1 MKKLDWEASA
11 QGSDNSGNAR
21 TEGIASRI
29 LSRLDCIEDSLA
41 EPTKYFGNDGEDSR
55 EAYLIRTIISTLC
68 EVQDLMTDVETMQR
82 KTNDEETAHVFYRRA
97 FNRMRERAERA
108 EAERDLYKSALKT
121 TTILLD
127 DADSMVGCA
136 RAIALSPFAAEGKT
150 MEDLRG
156 EFDNEVGA

>member
-1 MKKLDWEASA
+1 MKKLNWESIA
-11 QGSDNSGNAR
+11 QNDNDRADMQG
-21 TEGIASRI
+21 EGIVSRI

-41 EPTKYFGNDGEDSR
+41 EPTKYFGKAGNDTR
-55 EAYLIRTIISTLC
+55 EGYLIDVILSALC

-82 KTNDEETAHVFYRRA
+82 KANDEETAHVFYRRA

-108 EAERDLYKSALKT
+108 EAERDLYKNALKT

-127 DADSMVGCA
+127 DADNMVGCA
-136 RAIALSPFAAEGKT
+136 RAIAPSPFAAEGKT
-150 MEDLRG
+150 MEDLRR